1 MLGPRDKF
9 GTDRKKDPDTEAGG
23 EERLSAGG
31 SGLRQGSKHEV
42 RADRGFV
49 YRLAAADRVEGEPGV
64 VESGRQLDP
73 AGTAAFR
80 KGQIGVGDIDKY
92 MRGLREGG
100 VGVGIGAASSATEQ
114 AAPEWTGRGG

>member
-1 MLGPRDKF
+1 MDSDKAANMRYGRTGVLFIDLRLQFGWRGSLGC
-9 GTDRKKDPDTEAGG
+9 
-23 EERLSAGG
+23 
-31 SGLRQGSKHEV
+31 
-42 RADRGFV
+42 
-49 YRLAAADRVEGEPGV
+49 
-64 VESGRQLDP
+64 RQLDP